1 MLINIKDNTDAERP
15 FICKK
20 KKCRQC
26 REIATALRSEIR
38 LTIFRGH
45 YIQNM
50 GRFLQ
55 YKVRGY
61 LGTATVAS
69 TWAPKPR
76 MYRKQGY
83 EGVEVDVEG
92 VAVRAG
98 G

>member
-1 MLINIKDNTDAERP
+1 
-15 FICKK
+15 
-20 KKCRQC
+20 
-26 REIATALRSEIR
+26 
-38 LTIFRGH
+38 
-45 YIQNM
+45 M
-50 GRFLQ
+50 GGFLQ